1 VVTLLDPGSGV
12 EWSEARNRNL
22 GISFTLMLTPML
34 QDLPDARRHQTDILL
49 RCAELIEQDQLKPLV
64 SKILPLEQ
72 AASAHALIEDGH
84 VQGKIVLT
92 M

>member
-1 VVTLLDPGSGV
+1 MTLLDPGLD
-12 EWSEARNRNL
+12 WDITTARLNNL
-22 GISFTLMLTPML
+22 SICFTLMLTPML